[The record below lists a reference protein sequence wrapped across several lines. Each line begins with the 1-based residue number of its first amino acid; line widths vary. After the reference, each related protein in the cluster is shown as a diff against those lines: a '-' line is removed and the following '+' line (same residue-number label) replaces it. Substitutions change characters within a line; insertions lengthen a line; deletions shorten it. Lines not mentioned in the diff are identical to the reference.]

1 MPSSLSSHSCGQTR
15 GPAEVAVSW
24 GGAPSD
30 SEYPTHSTS
39 CSPGHRGSAR
49 SHDRQWQKVCFC
61 ASFTS
66 CHCRSRFLA
75 VIIPARRAP
84 LEGAGLSP
92 AARLRP
98 PRQAAKPG
106 VNLGVGSL
114 CPAPSLLILI
124 PEWNIFGACFLPYP
138 RLCGTCWE
146 LAGYSWRSGF
156 VERLLPPPPPCRVVA
171 GEMYAAHK
179 KDCRFMGRLCGLRRW
194 HFSIQRGD

>member
-1 MPSSLSSHSCGQTR
+1 MTASIPPTPPPAAPAVVAQS
-15 GPAEVAVSW
+15 GPTTGNGRRFVSVPW
-24 GGAPSD
+24 
-30 SEYPTHSTS
+30 
-39 CSPGHRGSAR
+39 
-49 SHDRQWQKVCFC
+49 V
-61 ASFTS
+61 SFTS

-75 VIIPARRAP
+75 VIIPARSAP

-92 AARLRP
+92 ATHLRP

-138 RLCGTCWE
+138 QLCGTCWE

-156 VERLLPPPPPCRVVA
+156 VERLLPPPPPCRVVT

-179 KDCRFMGRLCGLRRW
+179 KDCRFLQRLCGLRRW